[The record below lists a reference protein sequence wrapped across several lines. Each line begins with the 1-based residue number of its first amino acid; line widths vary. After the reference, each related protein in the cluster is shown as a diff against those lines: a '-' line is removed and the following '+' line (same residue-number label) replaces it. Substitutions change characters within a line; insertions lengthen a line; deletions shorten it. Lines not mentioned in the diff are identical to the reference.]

1 MEIVKLEKGEKQAEE
16 ALGEPNITFD
26 KITTLCNRI
35 AEIIKLQK

>member
-16 ALGEPNITFD
+16 ALCKPNITFD
-26 KITTLCNRI
+26 KITALSNRI